1 MERELQDLRRE
12 LSRIE
17 RGRGVWYP
25 DPLRLRIAAWARRR
39 RADGATLRE
48 LSTETGV
55 CAESLRRWTA
65 ARASASASATQAL
78 LPIEIVDERID
89 EQPGGLRVITA
100 AGHTIEGLTI
110 ADTIALVRVLG

>member
-17 RGRGVWYP
+17 RGQGVWYP
-25 DPLRLRIAAWARRR
+25 DPLRVRIAAWARRR

-48 LSTETGV
+48 LAAETGV

-65 ARASASASATQAL
+65 AKRASATQAL
-78 LPIEIVDERID
+78 VPIEIVDDRIGDERRG
-89 EQPGGLRVITA
+89 ELRVITA